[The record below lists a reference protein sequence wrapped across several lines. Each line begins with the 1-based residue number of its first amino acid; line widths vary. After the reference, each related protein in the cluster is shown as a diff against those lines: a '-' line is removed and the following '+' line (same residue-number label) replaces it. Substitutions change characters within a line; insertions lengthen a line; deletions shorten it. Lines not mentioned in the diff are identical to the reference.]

1 MGRIE
6 EETKNGKGRC
16 IELSERALES
26 LRGHRNQ
33 QADRVKVHVPVY
45 NWHTDEFE

>member
-6 EETKNGKGRC
+6 EETKNGKGRR

-33 QADRVKVHVPVY
+33 QAAEYSSRQQQAH
-45 NWHTDEFE
+45 